1 MSLHPWR
8 RVAFTVLIF
17 AASLKAQQTDAPVF
31 DVVSIRVV
39 PPNTPPTARD
49 QYFSPILPGGE
60 YIDSRT
66 NLMVMICFAYNCK
79 NPDKQ
84 MIGLPT
90 WAKNQSYAIAAK
102 PADGFPVPPP
112 DQYRDQVRLMMRAM
126 LADRFHLR
134 LHTENRPE
142 SIYKLELA
150 KGGMKLKEVDP
161 PVPPAPTGNVNA
173 AMRNDGGIRMIANKS
188 TMERLAVSLSLLA
201 GKPVIDETGLS
212 GYYDFDVTWKGP
224 EVPDGQAPERQF
236 GGPELVGLLIS
247 NLQSQFGLHLASAT
261 GPVEYWV
268 VDHVEPPTE
277 N

>member
-1 MSLHPWR
+1 MR
-8 RVAFTVLIF
+8 RIAILILILT
-17 AASLKAQQTDAPVF
+17 AALTAQQPAAPAF
-31 DVVSIRVV
+31 DVVSIRVI
-39 PPNTPPTARD
+39 PPNAPPGASRD

-66 NLMVMICFAYNCK
+66 NLMVLICFAYNCK

-84 MIGLPT
+84 MLGLPN

-102 PADGFPVPPP
+102 PADGFAVPPP
-112 DQYRDQVRLMMRAM
+112 AQYREQLRLMMRAM

-142 SIYKLELA
+142 SIYKLEVA
-150 KGGMKLKEVDP
+150 KGGLKLKEVDP
-161 PVPPAPTGNVNA
+161 PVPPVPTGNVSTA
-173 AMRNDGGIRMIANKS
+173 TRPDGGIRMIAKKS
-188 TMERLAVSLSLLA
+188 TMERLIVSLTGLT
-201 GKPVIDETGLS
+201 GKSVVDETGLT

-224 EVPDGQAPERQF
+224 VLPDGQAPETRY
-236 GGPELVGLLIS
+236 GSAEVVGVLIS
-247 NLQSQFGLHLASAT
+247 NLQSEFGLRLATAT

-268 VDHVEPPTE
+268 IDHVDPPTE